1 MMGDM
6 FRLAIEDTQIKEVD
20 CICGE
25 RFFLLPDE
33 AARCPCGQWVRND

>member
-1 MMGDM
+1 MGDV
-6 FRLAIEDTQIKEVD
+6 FRINVNGTKIEEVS

-33 AARCPCGQWVRND
+33 AAKCDCGQWVRNDG